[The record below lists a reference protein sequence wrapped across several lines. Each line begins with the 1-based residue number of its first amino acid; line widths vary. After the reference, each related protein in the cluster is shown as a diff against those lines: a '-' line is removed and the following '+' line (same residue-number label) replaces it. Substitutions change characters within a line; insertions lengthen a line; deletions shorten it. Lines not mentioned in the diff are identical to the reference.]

1 MFIPMWLIV
10 SIILAFVIFI
20 TPFFFGKDGEY
31 DLGNLLKIFAAWFI
45 EIIGYL
51 IFWIIYLGFF
61 I

>member
-1 MFIPMWLIV
+1 MWLIV